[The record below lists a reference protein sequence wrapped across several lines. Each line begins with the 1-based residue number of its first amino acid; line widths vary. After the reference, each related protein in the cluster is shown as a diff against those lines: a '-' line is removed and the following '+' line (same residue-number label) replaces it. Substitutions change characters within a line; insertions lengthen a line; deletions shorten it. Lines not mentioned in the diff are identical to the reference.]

1 MNKIT
6 NSDSDNDNP
15 TSITDRLPS
24 LSEKETRIAH
34 LEDNLEWARQLLA
47 SLLGKV
53 HQSNGVYLQRVS
65 ESEVRCVG
73 LVDHYHAWESLS
85 SMKAT
90 LSAEGA
96 SLQMEPYTVL
106 IPYTEEE
113 EESPDSSEDSIGMEI
128 V

>member
-15 TSITDRLPS
+15 TSITDRLPN
-24 LSEKETRIAH
+24 LSEKETRIAL

-96 SLQMEPYTVL
+96 SMQMEPYTIL

-113 EESPDSSEDSIGMEI
+113 EESVDSHEEPTGMEI

>member
-6 NSDSDNDNP
+6 NSDTNNDGR
-15 TSITDRLPS
+15 TIADRLPK
-24 LSEKETRIAH
+24 LSEKETRTAL
-34 LEDNLEWARQLLA
+34 LEDNLEWARELLT

-65 ESEVRCVG
+65 ESEVRIVG
-73 LVDHYHAWESLS
+73 LVDHYHAWETLS

-96 SLQMEPYTVL
+96 SMQMEPYTIL

-113 EESPDSSEDSIGMEI
+113 ESVDSHEEPTGMEI

>member
-24 LSEKETRIAH
+24 LSEKETRIAL

-47 SLLGKV
+47 SLIGKV

-96 SLQMEPYTVL
+96 SMQMEPYTIL

-113 EESPDSSEDSIGMEI
+113 EESVDSHEEPTGMEI

>member
-1 MNKIT
+1 M
-6 NSDSDNDNP
+6 
-15 TSITDRLPS
+15 
-24 LSEKETRIAH
+24 
-34 LEDNLEWARQLLA
+34 
-47 SLLGKV
+47 
-53 HQSNGVYLQRVS
+53 
-65 ESEVRCVG
+65 G

-96 SLQMEPYTVL
+96 SMQMEPYTIL

-113 EESPDSSEDSIGMEI
+113 EESVDSHEEPTGMEI

>member
-24 LSEKETRIAH
+24 LSEKETRIAL

-96 SLQMEPYTVL
+96 SMQMEPYTIL

-113 EESPDSSEDSIGMEI
+113 ESVDSHEEPTGMEI

>member
-1 MNKIT
+1 MP
-6 NSDSDNDNP
+6 DSVSVNVDP
-15 TSITDRLPS
+15 TPLAERLPK
-24 LSEKETRIAH
+24 LSVKETRIAL

-65 ESEVRCVG
+65 DSEVRCVG

-85 SMKAT
+85 SMNAT

-113 EESPDSSEDSIGMEI
+113 ESPDSSEDSIGMEI

>member
-6 NSDSDNDNP
+6 NSDSDNDSP

-24 LSEKETRIAH
+24 LSEKETRIAL

-96 SLQMEPYTVL
+96 SMQMEPYTIL

-113 EESPDSSEDSIGMEI
+113 EESVDSHEEPTGMEI